1 MSSKLVKKLLNQTNT
16 QLESNDDTRYHSQ
29 AKSRKDSGGK
39 SRTAVI
45 HKITKEEAMQGHI
58 QSILRLDSLVQEH
71 TSSTAQKSFTRRS
84 SNLKLQAKNERR
96 LKKAGV
102 GASNSRSSSS
112 SFSKQRQQP
121 TFNKERAKRKKDEEY
136 YSDIARAL
144 KKAKK
149 KRNKK

>member
-16 QLESNDDTRYHSQ
+16 QLESNDDTKHQSSS
-29 AKSRKDSGGK
+29 KSRKDAGSR
-39 SRTAVI
+39 SRTTVT
-45 HKITKEEAMQGHI
+45 HNITKEEAIQGHI

-71 TSSTAQKSFTRRS
+71 TSTIAQKSFTRRS
-84 SNLKLQAKNERR
+84 SDLKLQAKKQRR
-96 LKKAGV
+96 LKKSGG

-121 TFNKERAKRKKDEEY
+121 TFNKDKEKRKKDEEY

-149 KRNKK
+149 RSKK